1 MAHPGYRR
9 RHDNARRMVLLMGQL
24 FKQLQ
29 GAPMC
34 DATFFGPASSKLE
47 SDNPRLKLSI
57 FPILLVLAGAAC
69 SGTAGDPAGDKPGLT
84 LLTRAAPSDWKTLT
98 DGSIQLFDGRLI
110 PPLPELL
117 GVREQYDFRV
127 TWLEKKH
134 GHLLTMMRQNGVGA
148 WIIINHEFNDDP
160 ATEHVAPDL
169 VYVSRRDL
177 HVFVD
182 AGDTG
187 LARFSSYGRP
197 NIDHARLFEPLPA
210 VESVTGG
217 GDVGARLKAIIDR
230 YQPATIALNMGG
242 DRGHN
247 SALTHDAYQFIVK
260 ALGPEKEKLL
270 ISSRELIEEYFDT
283 RLPEELEH
291 YRQLVL
297 ATDVLAQRAL
307 SNIVITPG
315 ATTASDLKWW
325 FNQQIADLGVG
336 SEPWFEIHTVVQRF
350 EPETG
355 MAIPYVHPAPD
366 DLVYQQGDV
375 IHLDTGF
382 NYLGFASD
390 WQKVAYVL
398 RDGEDDVPEGLKVA
412 LYNAG
417 VAQQAMLM
425 GPRPGMTGREATIA
439 TIELLDD
446 VDFLPSLYSHAIG
459 HHGHAL
465 GPSINARNM
474 VLGPAPGV
482 YGGGNPAYDSVLR
495 LGSYRSIELSAT
507 TPVPEWNGSALTIPF
522 EDDAHLTDEGYVLF
536 RPPQTSWYLIR

>member
-1 MAHPGYRR
+1 MESFRGDPVRPSR
-9 RHDNARRMVLLMGQL
+9 VRKNLARSSWRIKLACAV
-24 FKQLQ
+24 
-29 GAPMC
+29 
-34 DATFFGPASSKLE
+34 ASLA
-47 SDNPRLKLSI
+47 
-57 FPILLVLAGAAC
+57 ILAC
-69 SGTAGDPAGDKPGLT
+69 SGVGGGAGGSGLATDPGAGSPHWERL
-84 LLTRAAPSDWKTLT
+84 A
-98 DGSIQLFDGRLI
+98 DGSIQLFDGRAI

-117 GVREQYDFRV
+117 GVREQYELRV
-127 TWLEKKH
+127 QWLDKKH
-134 GHLLTMMRQNGVGA
+134 GMLLEMMRRHGAGA
-148 WIIINHEFNDDP
+148 WIIVNHEFNDDP

-182 AGDTG
+182 GGDEG
-187 LARFSSYGRP
+187 LKRFSSYGRP
-197 NIDHARLFEPLPA
+197 NADHARLFEPLPPVA
-210 VESVTGG
+210 SEAGG

-230 YQPATIALNMGG
+230 YQPETIALNMGG
-242 DRGHN
+242 GRGHN
-247 SALTHDAYQFIVK
+247 GALTFDAYQFLIE
-260 ALGPEKEKLL
+260 ALGPDAEHRL
-270 ISSRELIEEYFDT
+270 ISSQELIEEYFDT
-283 RLPEELEH
+283 RLPEELEP

-297 ATDVLAQRAL
+297 ATDVLAQQAL
-307 SNIVITPG
+307 SNVVITSG
-315 ATTASDLKWW
+315 VTTASDLKWW

-336 SEPWFEIHTVVQRF
+336 GEPWFEIHTAVQRF
-350 EPETG
+350 DPERGTT
-355 MAIPYVHPAPD
+355 IPYLHPAPD

-412 LYNAG
+412 LANAG
-417 VAQQAMLM
+417 VAQRAMLE

-439 TIELLDD
+439 TMELLEG

-459 HHGHAL
+459 YHGHAL

-474 VLGPAPGV
+474 VLGPP
-482 YGGGNPAYDSVLR
+482 PARDSVLR
-495 LGSYRSIELSAT
+495 PGSYRSIELSAT
-507 TPVPEWNGSALTIPF
+507 TAIPEWNGETLTIPF

>member
-1 MAHPGYRR
+1 
-9 RHDNARRMVLLMGQL
+9 MVSE
-24 FKQLQ
+24 
-29 GAPMC
+29 
-34 DATFFGPASSKLE
+34 ATSLEFRVNKLE
-47 SDNPRLKLSI
+47 QRNRRLKLSI
-57 FPILLVLAGAAC
+57 FPLLLILAGTAC
-69 SGTAGDPAGDKPGLT
+69 SGMGVDPAGDEASLT
-84 LLTRAAPSDWKTLT
+84 MRSSAAPSDWETLT
-98 DGSIQLFDGRLI
+98 DGSIRLFDGRLI

-117 GVREQYDFRV
+117 GVREQYDLRV
-127 TWLEKKH
+127 KWLEKKH
-134 GHLLTMMRQNGVGA
+134 GHLLKMMRQHGVGA

-182 AGDTG
+182 AGETG
-187 LARFSSYGRP
+187 LERFSSYGRP
-197 NIDHARLFEPLPA
+197 NADHARLFESLPT
-210 VESVTGG
+210 VESETGG
-217 GDVGARLKAIIDR
+217 GDVGARLKAMIDR

-247 SALTHDAYQFIVK
+247 SALTHDAYQFIVE
-260 ALGPEKEKLL
+260 ALGPEMEQRL

-297 ATDVLAQRAL
+297 ATDILAQRAL

-315 ATTASDLKWW
+315 VTTAADLKWW
-325 FNQQIADLGVG
+325 FNQQIADLSVG
-336 SEPWFEIHTVVQRF
+336 SEPWFEIHTAIQRF
-350 EPETG
+350 EPKIGVT
-355 MAIPYVHPAPD
+355 IPYVHPAPD
-366 DLVYQQGDV
+366 DLIYQLGDV

-417 VAQQAMLM
+417 VAQRAMLM
-425 GPRPGMTGREATIA
+425 APRPGMTGREATIE
-439 TIELLDD
+439 TIAMLQE

-495 LGSYRSIELSAT
+495 PGSYRSIELSAT
-507 TPVPEWNGSALTIPF
+507 TAIPEWNGETLTIPF